1 MYKKI
6 VIVNR
11 HRDDKIGGSEL
22 QCDLIASELA
32 IRGHEVVYIVPGGKG
47 PYQNDRDYR
56 IIPCEDN
63 GEKIAEKTINEQPEI
78 VYWRYNKRNFY
89 DAVSRM
95 DRAGLTVIFS
105 SSSEEDVKKGLSNK
119 KKLSIRKK
127 VKLYLRKRK
136 NYRGFNHVKA
146 VVVNNISHLN
156 KLPVPYQTFIPN
168 GVICTRIPFQWNR
181 PYCAWISSLKQ
192 IKRPELLLELANQF
206 KGRNI
211 DFIMVGEIQEEEY
224 SWFAEKS
231 HLPENVHYLGVKTPE
246 EVNGILYGSELHIH
260 TCFPEGFPNV
270 FIQAWTQETPS
281 VSLGYDPSGYITK
294 HKMGGYAKNDF
305 NTFVK
310 LTDKYLTHPE
320 LAKEAGRNA
329 RTFANSMFD
338 TKKSVD
344 MLEEVFKQVNS
355 SEGYQLKVKK
365 QGIPLT

>member
-1 MYKKI
+1 MNKKI

-32 IRGHEVVYIVPGGKG
+32 NRGFGVAYIIPGGKG
-47 PYQNDRDYR
+47 PYRSDRKYR
-56 IIPCEDN
+56 VIPCEDS
-63 GEKIAEKTINEQPEI
+63 GKGIAEMTISERPDI
-78 VYWRYNKRNFY
+78 VYWRYNKRNFL
-89 DAVSRM
+89 DAVKRM
-95 DRAGLTVIFS
+95 DSAGLSVIFS

-136 NYRGFNHVKA
+136 NYRGFSHVDA
-146 VVVNNISHLN
+146 VVVNNVSHLN
-156 KLPVPYQTFIPN
+156 KLPVPHQKFIPN
-168 GVICTRIPFQWNR
+168 GVINAKVPFDWNR

-192 IKRPELLLELANQF
+192 IKRPERMLELAKQF
-206 KGRNI
+206 EDRNI

-224 SWFAEKS
+224 SWFTEKGN
-231 HLPENVHYLGVKTPE
+231 LPGNVHYLGFRSPE
-246 EVNGILYGSELHIH
+246 EVNGILYGAELHIH

-270 FIQAWTQETPS
+270 FIQAWTQATPS

-294 HKMGGYAKNDF
+294 HSMGGYAQNDF
-305 NTFVK
+305 NTFVG

-329 RTFANSMFD
+329 QKFAESMFN
-338 TKKSVD
+338 TEKSVD
-344 MLEEVFKQVNS
+344 MLEEVFEYVLSPAKT
-355 SEGYQLKVKK
+355 EG
-365 QGIPLT
+365 